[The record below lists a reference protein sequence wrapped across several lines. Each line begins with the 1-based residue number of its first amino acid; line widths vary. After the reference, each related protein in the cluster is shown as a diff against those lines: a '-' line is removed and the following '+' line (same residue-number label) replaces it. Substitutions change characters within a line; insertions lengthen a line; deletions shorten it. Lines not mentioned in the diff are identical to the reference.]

1 MTLNTHIYLTG
12 PVDAK
17 EVFDFCNGLLEAK
30 NPVFDNEESRWSK
43 GVWRYMNE
51 PGQGLN
57 AWLTVAYR
65 PDGPL
70 ATEDIYDE
78 EWLAQKAC
86 TVEIS
91 FDTGYSYRDEFG
103 GCSELHG
110 RYIRALKQWAD
121 DHGATLAWQNE
132 FTGDVFDGLDGL
144 EDFGGEGE
152 KAADWVKDIYQLIK
166 QDVVNDILKK
176 L

>member
-17 EVFDFCNGLLEAK
+17 EVFDFCNGLLGAK
-30 NPVFDNEESRWSK
+30 NPAFTNEESRWDA
-43 GVWRYMNE
+43 GIWRYMNQ
-51 PGQGLN
+51 PGQGFN

-70 ATEDIYDE
+70 AVEDVYDE

-86 TVEIS
+86 AVSIS
-91 FDTGYSYRDEFG
+91 FDTGYSYQDEFG
-103 GCSELHG
+103 NCSALHG
-110 RYIRALKQWAD
+110 RYIRALQLWAE

-132 FTGDVFDGLDGL
+132 FTGEVFDGLDGL
-144 EDFGGEGE
+144 ENFAGEGDE
-152 KAADWVKDIYQLIK
+152 AAAWSR
-166 QDVVNDILKK
+166 DVVRAIMQGADNGTLKN